1 MGRITFFAA
10 ITIIVISFLS
20 LKVAYTQTMST
31 GTEVNPP
38 ASQTSPQGTQ
48 TQPQGTDVIQGRPN
62 YPVIDNSGRVYPYE
76 DLNPFGLSTLGPGDD
91 EYNTE
96 GSTLGT
102 TLQRKSNLEVN
113 QPRERKEGEVTNE
126 GEAETSG
133 EETTGEGGEGAVEVI
148 PEESSEVLTPS
159 PLSKTSGFYKWVDKD
174 GVLHITDNP
183 GSVPQEYQEQLTN
196 EPTKLEVRKL
206 INLRRF

>member
-10 ITIIVISFLS
+10 ITIVVISFLS

-38 ASQTSPQGTQ
+38 ALEAPSQGTQ

-102 TLQRKSNLEVN
+102 DLKRKSNIEVN
-113 QPRERKEGEVTNE
+113 QPRERKQPEVTNE
-126 GEAETSG
+126 EETVSGG
-133 EETTGEGGEGAVEVI
+133 EESAGEGGEEAVEVI

-196 EPTKLEVRKL
+196 EPTK
-206 INLRRF
+206 

>member
-102 TLQRKSNLEVN
+102 DLKRKSNIEVN
-113 QPRERKEGEVTNE
+113 QPRERKQPEVTNE
-126 GEAETSG
+126 EETVSGG
-133 EETTGEGGEGAVEVI
+133 EESAGEGGEEAVEVI
-148 PEESSEVLTPS
+148 PEESSEVLIPS
-159 PLSKTSGFYKWVDKD
+159 PLNKTSGFYKWVDKD
-174 GVLHITDNP
+174 GVLHVTDNP
-183 GSVPQEYQEQLTN
+183 GSIPQEYQGQLTN
-196 EPTKLEVRKL
+196 EPIK
-206 INLRRF
+206 

>member
-1 MGRITFFAA
+1 MGRITFFVA
-10 ITIIVISFLS
+10 ITIVVISFLS

-48 TQPQGTDVIQGRPN
+48 AQPQGPDVIQGQPN

-76 DLNPFGLSTLGPGDD
+76 DLNPFGLSTLGPGDN

-102 TLQRKSNLEVN
+102 TLKGKSNLEVN
-113 QPRERKEGEVTNE
+113 QPRERKQPGVTNE
-126 GEAETSG
+126 EETVSGG

-174 GVLHITDNP
+174 GVLHVTDSP
-183 GSVPQEYQEQLTN
+183 GAVPPEYQKQQAN
-196 EPTKLEVRKL
+196 EPEKGEGEGA
-206 INLRRF
+206 NQP